1 METVFL
7 HLLNN
12 GINAGWLVLAVLLLR
27 FFLKKAPKWIN
38 VALWGLVALR
48 LVLPFSIESV
58 FSLIPSAQTIPPT
71 IIYDKVP
78 EIESGIPA
86 VNEVLNPLITETFA
100 PDPTT
105 SANPLQIWGFVASAI
120 WIVGLILMVGYM
132 LFGYFRLRLRL
143 RTATKYREN
152 VYESEQVSSP
162 FILGIFRP
170 RIFLPYNLDEQT
182 RAHVLAH
189 EQTHLKRRD
198 HLLKPLAFLLL
209 AVYWFQPLLWLAYII
224 LCRDIEYA
232 CDEKVIKTESEETRR
247 AYSMALLSCSVHRRA
262 LTACPLAFGEVGV
275 KQRIKNVINYKKP
288 AFWLIILAVVAI
300 IVIAVCFLTN
310 PVSNDPFSTEDL
322 PRYFEAVELLPG
334 IDGRQPS
341 HISCFYI
348 DENMNLYEKH
358 KIALWGSQVELDDNI
373 EWELVGTLQKAESS
387 KENIETWITTGA
399 ILHGHQTYY
408 AFYFYENGEVQ
419 LGYGFQEN
427 SLARY
432 RLKAVNKMT
441 PHLNAVSSQSFLE
454 DIKVSYCGLEIFYNE
469 EERDL
474 FGNIRLY
481 LWFDNQSDYV
491 MFHRGQELYVDENGA
506 YRVSASESIRLEKKT
521 VFGWKEVDGCYTKA
535 WRNYGC
541 KDWEHFILDDENLEL
556 GVYRLT
562 VYIDLA
568 PKSTDFSSE
577 DTIEYAEKN
586 IACGEIVFELVNPGE
601 SFNGIEISKVKNTD

>member
-71 IIYDKVP
+71 IIYDKAP

-86 VNEVLNPLITETFA
+86 VNEVLNPIITETFA

-120 WIVGLILMVGYM
+120 WLVGLILMVGYM

-232 CDEKVIKTESEETRR
+232 CDEKVIKNESEETRR

-275 KQRIKNVINYKKP
+275 KQRIKNVMNYKKP
-288 AFWLIILAVVAI
+288 AFWFIILAVVAL
-300 IVIAVCFLTN
+300 IVIAVCFLTD
-310 PVSNDPFSTEDL
+310 PVSNEPFSIEDL
-322 PRYFEAVELLPG
+322 PRHFPEYYSLDTSKG
-334 IDGRQPS
+334 IEVYLWQSDNGEYRCGAMS
-341 HISCFYI
+341 GTNRNKTYEDISILEKNGVTIEQMKTILASYDI
-348 DENMNLYEKH
+348 DKEKIIIIPITINSTNYE
-358 KIALWGSQVELDDNI
+358 
-373 EWELVGTLQKAESS
+373 
-387 KENIETWITTGA
+387 IETET
-399 ILHGHQTYY
+399 
-408 AFYFYENGEVQ
+408 
-419 LGYGFQEN
+419 
-427 SLARY
+427 
-432 RLKAVNKMT
+432 
-441 PHLNAVSSQSFLE
+441 
-454 DIKVSYCGLEIFYNE
+454 
-469 EERDL
+469 
-474 FGNIRLY
+474 
-481 LWFDNQSDYV
+481 
-491 MFHRGQELYVDENGA
+491 
-506 YRVSASESIRLEKKT
+506 
-521 VFGWKEVDGCYTKA
+521 
-535 WRNYGC
+535 
-541 KDWEHFILDDENLEL
+541 
-556 GVYRLT
+556 
-562 VYIDLA
+562 
-568 PKSTDFSSE
+568 FS
-577 DTIEYAEKN
+577 N
-586 IACGEIVFELVNPGE
+586 
-601 SFNGIEISKVKNTD
+601 ISKLFWDN

>member
-58 FSLIPSAQTIPPT
+58 FSLIPNAQTIPPT

-86 VNEVLNPLITETFA
+86 VNEVLNPIITETFA

-120 WIVGLILMVGYM
+120 WLVGLILMVGYM

-182 RAHVLAH
+182 RTHVLAH

-232 CDEKVIKTESEETRR
+232 CDEKVIKNESEETRR
-247 AYSMALLSCSVHRRA
+247 AYSMALLSCSTHRR
-262 LTACPLAFGEVGV
+262 LITACPLAFGEVGV
-275 KQRIKNVINYKKP
+275 KQRIKNVMNYKKP
-288 AFWLIILAVVAI
+288 AFWLIILAVVAL

-310 PVSNDPFSTEDL
+310 PVSNEPFSTEDL
-322 PRYFEAVELLPG
+322 PRYFEAVELRLNVYG
-334 IDGRQPS
+334 GDPS
-341 HISCFYI
+341 DIPYYYI
-348 DENMNLYEKH
+348 DKNMNLYEMDPNLRSFSG
-358 KIALWGSQVELDDNI
+358 A
-373 EWELVGTLQKAESS
+373 EWKFVGTLQKAESS
-387 KENIETWITTGA
+387 EEGVETWKTLGVKI
-399 ILHGHQTYY
+399 HGQQRKYE
-408 AFYFYENGEVQ
+408 FYFHKNGEVY
-419 LGYGFQEN
+419 LGDSFDDRSPN
-427 SLARY
+427 LY
-432 RLKAVNKMT
+432 RLEAVNKMT
-441 PHLNAVSSQSFLE
+441 RQLNVISIKSFRE
-454 DIKVSYCGLEIFYNE
+454 DIGVSYHETEISYNE
-469 EERDL
+469 TKSDPY
-474 FGNIRLY
+474 GDIRLS
-481 LWFDNQSDYV
+481 LWVDNGTDYTLV
-491 MFHRGQELYVDENGA
+491 HKGHELYVDENGS
-506 YRVSASESIRLEKKT
+506 YQVRSDGYVRLEKKT
-521 VFGWKEVDGCYTKA
+521 LFGWKEIDYSNTEDWK
-535 WRNYGC
+535 NYGC
-541 KDWEHFILDDENLEL
+541 KDWANFIFDDDILEK
-556 GVYRLT
+556 GVYRMT
-562 VYIDLA
+562 FSVDLVL
-568 PKSTDFSSE
+568 KSSDFSSE
-577 DTIEYAEKN
+577 ETVEYVEKN
-586 IACGEIVFELVNPGE
+586 IPCGEVIFEIVNPDETLLEAQDFG
-601 SFNGIEISKVKNTD
+601 SD